1 MIRILNVIPCNSDVF
16 TPDMAAYAGKY
27 LDEHTVVDSVRL
39 REGTP
44 SIEGALDELLNSPH
58 AVELAIKG
66 EQDGYDAVFINCFGD
81 PGVAAARECVD
92 IPVFGGFEPAVLIA
106 MGLADKIGIITV
118 VPNVVPVI
126 KRHIAAEHLDGRVVS
141 VRDIGIA
148 VLELCNHERLC
159 NAVLNESLKAV
170 KEDGVQAIVLGCTG
184 LVDVTETVR
193 AGLKDLGYDIPVIE
207 AAHSALNMLEM
218 YAKMGLRHSR
228 LTYLKPTSK

>member
-1 MIRILNVIPCNSDVF
+1 MKILNVVPVNSDVY
-16 TPDMAAYAGKY
+16 TPEIDNYVRMY
-27 LDEHTVVDSVRL
+27 LGEDTVLDTVRIHN
-39 REGTP
+39 GSP
-44 SIEGALDELLNSPH
+44 SIECEFDEMTNSPY
-58 AVELAIKG
+58 VVDLVIKG
-66 EQDGYDAVFINCFGD
+66 EKEGYDAAFVNCFGD

-184 LVDVTETVR
+184 MVDVTETVR